1 MLQDPTTLTIFVSL
15 LLCTLSLRMLLI
27 IAGQNWVRTY
37 AHTLTIVLLPMITYS
52 ITVVIAGSIALSL
65 GMVGALS
72 IVRFRN
78 PVKSPFELVVFF
90 LLVTMGISAGT
101 NLVAMLL
108 LTATTML
115 VLLGFKIVD
124 ISFRLF
130 LGRDFFQVSFSE
142 GSELPTLEIEC
153 SEELIGFF
161 DHNQII
167 SFSKQENQYT
177 YVLAS
182 RQKSDLTKIVDALD
196 SNQKVQSV
204 RLSTH

>member
-101 NLVAMLL
+101 NLVAMLW

-161 DHNQII
+161 DYYQII